1 MLEQQRA
8 KKQSDIEKALA
19 AKEAE
24 LEEMRRKV
32 ASASAPGKRK
42 ATGEPAD
49 AATPTK
55 QLRADATAFVP
66 GGAGGSK
73 TPRNPPRETTARRAE
88 KSPKASVG
96 SGRGRGRKGGRGGAA
111 ADEATAPRAEAAAA
125 PPRETYFQ
133 PWATASEEKSDER
146 GARACKP
153 STSTNTRDG
162 CYETRRARVLVPST
176 PSPARRFDRRR
187 F

>member
-42 ATGEPAD
+42 ATGDPAD
-49 AATPTK
+49 AATPAK

-73 TPRNPPRETTARRAE
+73 TPPKSPARDDDGAKEE

-96 SGRGRGRKGGRGGAA
+96 SGRGRGRKGGRGGRGGGRGDGAA
-111 ADEATAPRAEAAAA
+111 GGGGGGASPRNIFSAL
-125 PPRETYFQ
+125 
-133 PWATASEEKSDER
+133 
-146 GARACKP
+146 G
-153 STSTNTRDG
+153 DG
-162 CYETRRARVLVPST
+162 E
-176 PSPARRFDRRR
+176 
-187 F
+187 

>member
-73 TPRNPPRETTARRAE
+73 TPPKSPARDDGAKEE

-96 SGRGRGRKGGRGGAA
+96 SGRGRGRKGGRGGRGGGRGDGAA
-111 ADEATAPRAEAAAA
+111 GGGGGGASPRNIFSAL
-125 PPRETYFQ
+125 
-133 PWATASEEKSDER
+133 
-146 GARACKP
+146 G
-153 STSTNTRDG
+153 DG
-162 CYETRRARVLVPST
+162 E
-176 PSPARRFDRRR
+176 
-187 F
+187 

>member
-42 ATGEPAD
+42 ATGDPAD
-49 AATPTK
+49 AATPAK

-73 TPRNPPRETTARRAE
+73 TPPKSPARDDGAKEE

-96 SGRGRGRKGGRGGAA
+96 SGRGRGRKGGRGGRGGGRSDGAA
-111 ADEATAPRAEAAAA
+111 GGAAAA

-146 GARACKP
+146 ARA
-153 STSTNTRDG
+153 R
-162 CYETRRARVLVPST
+162 
-176 PSPARRFDRRR
+176 
-187 F
+187 